1 MQMPDILLLTR
12 IGRLPKKKRKEDS
25 PWLQDYNGGFSILAF
40 CAGQSNINF

>member
-25 PWLQDYNGGFSILAF
+25 PWLQDYNF
-40 CAGQSNINF
+40 CHARES